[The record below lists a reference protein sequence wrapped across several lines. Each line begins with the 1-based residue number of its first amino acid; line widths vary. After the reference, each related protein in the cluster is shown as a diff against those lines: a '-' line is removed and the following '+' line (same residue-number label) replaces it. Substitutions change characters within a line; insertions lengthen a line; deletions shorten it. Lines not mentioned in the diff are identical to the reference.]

1 MVATEVTLVVMVRVG
16 SVHPLGMGQKQ
27 VAMVR
32 VALGWQAG
40 LMVEMGGQVARQAL
54 SAKRPQEQGVEG
66 DQHIMAGYHL
76 EQVEVAMGLLGKK
89 GFLVTLE
96 AWTPMEVRVEVPME
110 IRIST
115 SYTGVP
121 VVAVEETMATTRRA
135 QEGVEQAEASISIRR
150 KSPTKGP
157 LR

>member
-40 LMVEMGGQVARQAL
+40 LMVEMGGQVARQAP
-54 SAKRPQEQGVEG
+54 SAKRPQEQEVEG

-89 GFLVTLE
+89 GFLNITEGDKTME
-96 AWTPMEVRVEVPME
+96 ARVEMSME
-110 IRIST
+110 IRILIF
-115 SYTGVP
+115 YMVVP